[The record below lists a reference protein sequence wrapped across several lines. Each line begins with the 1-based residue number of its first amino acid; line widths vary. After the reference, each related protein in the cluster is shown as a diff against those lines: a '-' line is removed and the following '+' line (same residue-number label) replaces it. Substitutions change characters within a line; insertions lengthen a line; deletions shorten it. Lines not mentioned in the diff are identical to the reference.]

1 MRRRR
6 LLVLVLLSTVL
17 AATVLAAA
25 PPAAAGGGRH
35 RPATE
40 GRGTTLALNDLCF
53 SPTVLRVAPGS
64 EVTIV
69 NRDAIEHPL
78 ARPGGEWG
86 WDGAPGDR
94 ATVRLDRPGIYP
106 FFCHVH
112 PGMVGVVV
120 VAAVVACVIA
130 GLVITGVDSSKR
142 YESSARV
149 LFGTSA
155 LSDAALQVDRFSDN
169 PEREAATN
177 VLLAGSEAVAAE
189 VRRRLGLSTSSADL
203 LDKVEVEAEQNAN
216 VLQITPV
223 GGAPSALFAPVVHA
237 VPMMGLDNAMSQEEL
252 AAWVAGTVGV
262 VAAGLAGEA
271 EGLTAMA
278 AAWVAVQFVAAA
290 WFGWRL
296 HVLVRGTGAA
306 SP

>member
-25 PPAAAGGGRH
+25 PPAAAGGGCH

-94 ATVRLDRPGIYP
+94 ATVRPDRPGIYP

-112 PGMVGVVV
+112 PSMVGVVV
-120 VAAVVACVIA
+120 VGDGKGAGGSVVEVADSQAAPAGASATASEPAPAADRAGTFPVAWLVVIA
-130 GLVITGVDSSKR
+130 LAALVGAAAG
-142 YESSARV
+142 ARV
-149 LFGTSA
+149 VQSRSG
-155 LSDAALQVDRFSDN
+155 
-169 PEREAATN
+169 
-177 VLLAGSEAVAAE
+177 GSS
-189 VRRRLGLSTSSADL
+189 G
-203 LDKVEVEAEQNAN
+203 
-216 VLQITPV
+216 
-223 GGAPSALFAPVVHA
+223 
-237 VPMMGLDNAMSQEEL
+237 
-252 AAWVAGTVGV
+252 
-262 VAAGLAGEA
+262 
-271 EGLTAMA
+271 
-278 AAWVAVQFVAAA
+278 
-290 WFGWRL
+290 
-296 HVLVRGTGAA
+296 
-306 SP
+306 